1 MSVLDALPDLS
12 ASVPTRTTATG
23 VDASPSPSSSAT
35 PRVMV
40 VWCPDWPVVAA
51 IAAEELSAAQPVAVV
66 AANEVLACSAAA
78 RLDGVRRGMRRRDAV
93 GRCPELTVVDAN
105 EARDLRAYELV
116 LSGLEQLVATVT
128 PIRAGIC
135 ALPVPRRFYGGEPQ
149 AAAVIAEMLVEYG
162 VWDCRVGI
170 ADGMFAAEQ
179 AARRAEAQ
187 SWFVVPPQGSGRFL
201 AELEI
206 SALDDAELVSLLRRL
221 GIRRLGE
228 FAALSASDV
237 ATRFGRHG
245 SWLHRLARGTDV
257 RVAAGRRPP
266 LELAQ
271 RVAFEPPLETIEPIA
286 FSTRQTA
293 DRFVAELSRHGLV
306 CTTVTVEVRGD
317 RGWQGVRTWGHPR
330 WFGSADLVD
339 RVFWQLQSD
348 PAPEPVC
355 EVRLVPESVESLGDH
370 GDGLWGSATDDR
382 VERGVA
388 RLQGMLG
395 PEAVVAPSVQGGR
408 GAAQRQAA
416 VPWGERAE
424 GLRPRSLPWPG
435 SIPPPAPT
443 RVFTSPRPA
452 TVVGQDGRSVAVSDR
467 GLVIGEP
474 TRFRPDP
481 AGPELGV
488 QAWAGPWPIDE
499 LWWDPDGARQVARF
513 QLVGLD
519 GSAWLMLVE
528 QGEWWT
534 EARYD

>member
-1 MSVLDALPDLS
+1 MSDSGAARATTGADKSVLQA
-12 ASVPTRTTATG
+12 ATA
-23 VDASPSPSSSAT
+23 

-51 IAAEELSAAQPVAVV
+51 VAAEELSIDDPVAVV
-66 AANEVLACSAAA
+66 AANEVLACSARA

-93 GRCPELTVVDAN
+93 ARCPELVCVEAN
-105 EARDLRAYELV
+105 EARDLRAFELV

-135 ALPVPRRFYGGEPQ
+135 AVPVPSRFYGGEPQ

-170 ADGMFAAEQ
+170 ADGLFAAEQ
-179 AARRAEAQ
+179 AARRPDAQ
-187 SWFVVPPQGSGRFL
+187 SWFLVSPNGSARFL
-201 AELEI
+201 ADLEI
-206 SALDDAELVSLLRRL
+206 GALEDAELVSLLRRL

-228 FAALSASDV
+228 FAALSSRDV
-237 ATRFGRHG
+237 STRFGRPG
-245 SWLHRLARGTDV
+245 TWLHRLCRGEDF

-266 LELAQ
+266 IELTQ
-271 RVAFEPPLETIEPIA
+271 RVAFEPPLETVEPIV

-293 DRFVAELSRHGLV
+293 DRFVAELARHGLV
-306 CTTVTVEVRGD
+306 ATSVTIEVHGD
-317 RGWQGVRTWGHPR
+317 RGWRGVRTWGHPR

-339 RVFWQLQSD
+339 RVYWQLQAD
-348 PAPEPVC
+348 PAPEPVG
-355 EVRLVPESVESLGDH
+355 EVRLVPEAVESLGDH
-370 GDGLWGSATDDR
+370 GDGLWGSATDDQ

-395 PEAVVAPSVQGGR
+395 PEAVIAPTVQGGR
-408 GAAQRQAA
+408 GAVQRQTA
-416 VPWGERAE
+416 VPWGERAD

-443 RVFTSPRPA
+443 RVFPRPRPA
-452 TVVGQDGRSVAVSDR
+452 VVLGHDDRPVAVSDR
-467 GLVIGEP
+467 GLVVGEP

-481 AGPELGV
+481 TGTLLGV

-513 QLVGLD
+513 QLVGVD
-519 GSAWLMLVE
+519 GSAWLLLVE
-528 QGEWWT
+528 QGQWWT

>member
-1 MSVLDALPDLS
+1 M
-12 ASVPTRTTATG
+12 TRTDRHGCGRIAT
-23 VDASPSPSSSAT
+23 DHSSSAT

-51 IAAEELSAAQPVAVV
+51 IAAEELSADDPVAVV

-187 SWFVVPPQGSGRFL
+187 SWFVVPPQGSARFL

-206 SALDDAELVSLLRRL
+206 SALEDAELVSLLRRL

-228 FAALSASDV
+228 FAGPV
-237 ATRFGRHG
+237 GQRRRHPV
-245 SWLHRLARGTDV
+245 RPARQLAAPAVPRGTDV

-266 LELAQ
+266 LELTQ

-317 RGWQGVRTWGHPR
+317 RRLAGCPDLGASALVRLGRPGGPGVLAAAERPGAGAGVRG
-330 WFGSADLVD
+330 
-339 RVFWQLQSD
+339 
-348 PAPEPVC
+348 PAGAGV
-355 EVRLVPESVESLGDH
+355 G
-370 GDGLWGSATDDR
+370 
-382 VERGVA
+382 GVA
-388 RLQGMLG
+388 RR
-395 PEAVVAPSVQGGR
+395 PRRRAVGQRHRRPGGARGGAAAGDARPGGGR
-408 GAAQRQAA
+408 GPHRAGRSGAAQRQAA

-443 RVFTSPRPA
+443 RVFSQPRPA

-481 AGPELGV
+481 AGPVLGV

-519 GSAWLMLVE
+519 GSAWLLLVE

>member
-1 MSVLDALPDLS
+1 MSVDTLPELS
-12 ASVPTRTTATG
+12 DSTVVGATTESDNSAHAS
-23 VDASPSPSSSAT
+23 

-40 VWCPDWPVVAA
+40 IWCPDWPVVAA
-51 IAAEELSAAQPVAVV
+51 ITAEELSSGDPVAVLTG
-66 AANEVLACSAAA
+66 NQVLSCSARA

-93 GRCPELTVVDAN
+93 ARCPELICVEAN
-105 EARDLRAYELV
+105 EARDQRAYEQV

-128 PIRAGIC
+128 PMRPGLC

-179 AARRAEAQ
+179 AARQAEAQ
-187 SWFVVPPQGSGRFL
+187 SWFVVPTGGSARFL
-201 AELEI
+201 ADLEI
-206 SALDDAELVSLLRRL
+206 RALDVGAPQDSELVSLLRRL
-221 GIRRLGE
+221 GIRRLGD
-228 FAALSASDV
+228 FAALSTRDV
-237 ATRFGRHG
+237 ATRFGTHG
-245 SWLHRLARGTDV
+245 SWLHRLCRGADA

-266 LELAQ
+266 LELTQ
-271 RVAFEPPLETIEPIA
+271 RATFEPPLETIEPIA

-306 CTTVTVEVRGD
+306 CTTVTIEVRGD
-317 RGWQGVRTWGHPR
+317 RGWQGARTWGHPR
-330 WFGSADLVD
+330 WFGSADLID
-339 RVFWQLQSD
+339 RVFWQLQGD
-348 PAPEPVC
+348 PAPEPVY

-370 GDGLWGSATDDR
+370 GDGLWGSATDER
-382 VERGVA
+382 VDRGVA

-395 PEAVVAPSVQGGR
+395 PEAVVAPAVQGGR
-408 GAAQRQAA
+408 GPARRQAP

-424 GLRPRSLPWPG
+424 GLRPASLPWPG

-443 RVFTSPRPA
+443 RVFTQPRPA
-452 TVVGQDGRSVAVSDR
+452 MVVGQDGRPVSVSNR
-467 GLVIGEP
+467 GLVVGEP

-481 AGPELGV
+481 AGPVLGV

-499 LWWDPDGARQVARF
+499 LWWDPAGARQVARF
-513 QLVGLD
+513 QLVGVD
-519 GSAWLMLVE
+519 GSAWLLVVE
-528 QGEWWT
+528 RDRWWT

>member
-1 MSVLDALPDLS
+1 MSVLIGRAPATSLTGDADCS
-12 ASVPTRTTATG
+12 ASG
-23 VDASPSPSSSAT
+23 T

-51 IAAEELSAAQPVAVV
+51 ITAEDLSVDDPVAVV
-66 AANEVLACSAAA
+66 AANQVLACSTSA

-93 GRCPELTVVDAN
+93 ARCPELICVEAN
-105 EARDLRAYELV
+105 EARDQRTYEQV

-128 PIRAGIC
+128 PMRPGLC

-170 ADGMFAAEQ
+170 ADGMFTAEQ

-187 SWFVVPPQGSGRFL
+187 SWFLVPPHGSARFL
-201 AELEI
+201 ADLDINALEVG
-206 SALDDAELVSLLRRL
+206 APQDTELVSLLRRL

-228 FAALSASDV
+228 FAALSARDV
-237 ATRFGRHG
+237 ATRFGTHG
-245 SWLHRLARGTDV
+245 SWLHRLCRGGDA

-266 LELAQ
+266 LELTQ

-286 FSTRQTA
+286 FSSRQTA
-293 DRFVAELSRHGLV
+293 DRFVAELARHGLV
-306 CTTVTVEVRGD
+306 CTTVTIEVRGD
-317 RGWQGVRTWGHPR
+317 RGWQGSRTWGHPR

-339 RVFWQLQSD
+339 RVFWQLQGD

-355 EVRLVPESVESLGDH
+355 EIRLVPETVESLGDH
-370 GDGLWGSATDDR
+370 GDGLWGSVTDDR

-395 PEAVVAPSVQGGR
+395 PEAVVAPVVQGGR
-408 GAAQRQAA
+408 GPAQRQAP
-416 VPWGERAE
+416 VPWGERVE
-424 GLRPRSLPWPG
+424 GLRPASLPWPG

-443 RVFTSPRPA
+443 RVFRQPQSAVVLGNDDRP
-452 TVVGQDGRSVAVSDR
+452 VAVSAR
-467 GLVIGEP
+467 GLVVGEP

-481 AGPELGV
+481 VGPLLGV

-499 LWWDPDGARQVARF
+499 LWWDPAGARQVARF
-513 QLVGLD
+513 QIVGVD
-519 GSAWLMLVE
+519 GSAWLLVVE
-528 QGEWWT
+528 QGQWWT

>member
-1 MSVLDALPDLS
+1 
-12 ASVPTRTTATG
+12 
-23 VDASPSPSSSAT
+23 
-35 PRVMV
+35 MV

-51 IAAEELSAAQPVAVV
+51 IAAEELSADDPVAVV

-105 EARDLRAYELV
+105 ETRDLRAYELV

-187 SWFVVPPQGSGRFL
+187 SWFVVPPQGSARFL

-206 SALDDAELVSLLRRL
+206 SALEDAELVSLLRRL

-228 FAALSASDV
+228 FAALSAGDV

-245 SWLHRLARGTDV
+245 SWLHRLSRGTDV

-266 LELAQ
+266 LELTQ
-271 RVAFEPPLETIEPIA
+271 RVVFEPPLETIEPIA

-395 PEAVVAPSVQGGR
+395 PEAVVAPDGAGRSGGR
-408 GAAQRQAA
+408 PAAGGRALGGAGRGSAAA
-416 VPWGERAE
+416 VPAVAGQHPAARADP
-424 GLRPRSLPWPG
+424 GLPVSPAGDRGRPGRPLGGRVGSRSGDRGADPLPSRSGRSGAGGAGLGGSVADRRAVVGPG
-435 SIPPPAPT
+435 
-443 RVFTSPRPA
+443 RRPA
-452 TVVGQDGRSVAVSDR
+452 GRPLPAGRSGRQRLVA
-467 GLVIGEP
+467 
-474 TRFRPDP
+474 
-481 AGPELGV
+481 AG
-488 QAWAGPWPIDE
+488 
-499 LWWDPDGARQVARF
+499 GARRMVDRSS
-513 QLVGLD
+513 L
-519 GSAWLMLVE
+519 
-528 QGEWWT
+528 
-534 EARYD
+534 

>member
-1 MSVLDALPDLS
+1 
-12 ASVPTRTTATG
+12 
-23 VDASPSPSSSAT
+23 
-35 PRVMV
+35 MV

-51 IAAEELSAAQPVAVV
+51 IAAEELSADDPVAVV

-105 EARDLRAYELV
+105 ETRDLRAYELV

-187 SWFVVPPQGSGRFL
+187 SWFVVPPQGSARFL

-206 SALDDAELVSLLRRL
+206 SALEDAELVSLLRRL

-245 SWLHRLARGTDV
+245 SWLHRLSRGTDV

-266 LELAQ
+266 LELTQ
-271 RVAFEPPLETIEPIA
+271 RVVFEPPLETIEPIA

-306 CTTVTVEVRGD
+306 CTTRDRGGARRPRLAGCPDLGAPSLVRLGRPGRPGVLAAAERSGAGAGVRGPA
-317 RGWQGVRTWGHPR
+317 GAGVG
-330 WFGSADLVD
+330 
-339 RVFWQLQSD
+339 
-348 PAPEPVC
+348 
-355 EVRLVPESVESLGDH
+355 
-370 GDGLWGSATDDR
+370 
-382 VERGVA
+382 GVA
-388 RLQGMLG
+388 GR
-395 PEAVVAPSVQGGR
+395 PRRRAVGQRHRRPGGAGGGATAGDARSGGGAWRPSLQGGR

-443 RVFTSPRPA
+443 RVFAAPRPA
-452 TVVGQDGRSVAVSDR
+452 TVVGQDGRSVAV
-467 GLVIGEP
+467 
-474 TRFRPDP
+474 
-481 AGPELGV
+481 
-488 QAWAGPWPIDE
+488 
-499 LWWDPDGARQVARF
+499 
-513 QLVGLD
+513 VG
-519 GSAWLMLVE
+519 SRVW
-528 QGEWWT
+528 
-534 EARYD
+534 

>member
-1 MSVLDALPDLS
+1 MSVDTLPELS
-12 ASVPTRTTATG
+12 DSTVVGATTES
-23 VDASPSPSSSAT
+23 DKSACES

-51 IAAEELSAAQPVAVV
+51 IAAEELSSEDPVAVL
-66 AANEVLACSAAA
+66 AGNQVLSCSARA

-93 GRCPELTVVDAN
+93 ARCPELICVEAN
-105 EARDLRAYELV
+105 EARDQRAYEQV
-116 LSGLEQLVATVT
+116 LSGLEQLAATVT
-128 PIRAGIC
+128 PIRPGLC

-149 AAAVIAEMLVEYG
+149 AAAVTAEMLVEYG

-187 SWFVVPPQGSGRFL
+187 SWFVVPAGGSARFL
-201 AELEI
+201 ADLEI
-206 SALDDAELVSLLRRL
+206 RALDVGAPQDSELVSLLRRL

-228 FAALSASDV
+228 FAALSTSDV
-237 ATRFGRHG
+237 ATRFGTHG
-245 SWLHRLARGTDV
+245 SWLHRLCRGADA

-266 LELAQ
+266 LELTQ
-271 RVAFEPPLETIEPIA
+271 RATFEPPLETIEPIA

-306 CTTVTVEVRGD
+306 CTTVTIEVRGD
-317 RGWQGVRTWGHPR
+317 QGWQGTRTWGHPR
-330 WFGSADLVD
+330 WFGSADLID
-339 RVFWQLQSD
+339 RVFWQLQGD
-348 PAPEPVC
+348 PAPEPVY

-370 GDGLWGSATDDR
+370 GDGLWGSATDER
-382 VERGVA
+382 VDRGVA

-395 PEAVVAPSVQGGR
+395 PEAVVAPTVQGGR
-408 GAAQRQAA
+408 GPARRQAS

-424 GLRPRSLPWPG
+424 GLRPASLPWPG

-443 RVFTSPRPA
+443 RVFAQPRPA
-452 TVVGQDGRSVAVSDR
+452 MVVGQDGRPVTVSNR
-467 GLVIGEP
+467 GLVVGEP

-481 AGPELGV
+481 AGPVLGV

-499 LWWDPDGARQVARF
+499 LWWDPAGARQVARF
-513 QLVGLD
+513 QLVGMD
-519 GSAWLMLVE
+519 GSAWLLVVE
-528 QGEWWT
+528 RSRWWT

>member
-1 MSVLDALPDLS
+1 MTVLD
-12 ASVPTRTTATG
+12 R
-23 VDASPSPSSSAT
+23 PSPPPETLS

-51 IAAEELSAAQPVAVV
+51 VAAEELSADAPVAVV
-66 AANEVLACSAAA
+66 AANQVLACSAGA

-93 GRCPELTVVDAN
+93 ARCPELVLVEASV
-105 EARDLRAYELV
+105 ARDQRAYEQV

-128 PIRAGIC
+128 PLRPGLC
-135 ALPVPRRFYGGEPQ
+135 ALPVPHRFYGGEGQ

-162 VWDCRVGI
+162 VWDCRIGI

-187 SWFVVPPQGSGRFL
+187 SWFLVPRHGSSRFL
-201 AELEI
+201 AELDVTALELGA
-206 SALDDAELVSLLRRL
+206 SADTELVSLLRRL

-228 FAALSASDV
+228 FAALSARDV
-237 ATRFGRHG
+237 ATRFGNHG
-245 SWLHRLARGTDV
+245 SWLHRLCRGDDA
-257 RVAAGRRPP
+257 RVAAGRQPP
-266 LELAQ
+266 LELTQ

-286 FSTRQTA
+286 FSSRQTA
-293 DRFVAELSRHGLV
+293 DRFVAEHTRHGLV
-306 CTTVTVEVRGD
+306 CTTVTIEVRGD

-339 RVFWQLQSD
+339 RLFWQLQSD
-348 PAPEPVC
+348 PAPEPVS
-355 EVRLVPESVESLGDH
+355 ELRLVPETVESLGDH
-370 GDGLWGSATDDR
+370 GDGLWGSATDER

-395 PEAVVAPSVQGGR
+395 PEAVLAPAVQGGR
-408 GAAQRQAA
+408 NPAQRQAP
-416 VPWGERAE
+416 VPWGERSE
-424 GLRPRSLPWPG
+424 GLRPASLPWPG

-443 RVFTSPRPA
+443 RVFTVPQPA
-452 TVVGQDGRSVAVSDR
+452 VVLGHDGRPVSVSDR
-467 GLVIGEP
+467 GLVVGEP

-481 AGPELGV
+481 AGPTLGV

-499 LWWDPDGARQVARF
+499 LWWDPAGARQVARF

-519 GSAWLMLVE
+519 GSAWLLVVE
-528 QGEWWT
+528 QGQWWT